1 MDRRY
6 KAAKAKV
13 MEAFEGI
20 ALVKAPPEAYLA
32 ALKEIQE
39 ESDNWLEASID
50 AAKQDVRRASEE
62 D

>member
-1 MDRRY
+1 MDCRY

-13 MEAFEGI
+13 MDALEGI
-20 ALVKAPPEAYLA
+20 ALVKAPSEAYLE

-39 ESDNWLEASID
+39 ESDNWLEASIE
-50 AAKQDVRRASEE
+50 AAKDDVRRANRE